1 MLADQK
7 TCIALKWRGCKRDPL
22 TIQEAATHNLGHF
35 VPAHLANMLDALA
48 TLRMRGPATDDLV
61 AGAARFSVS
70 GSGRFDISHHATMLG
85 AFAELT
91 PPRAEA
97 HPEVGPCR
105 RPCFGPATDNAQGI
119 PARTGLQLVSACIHV
134 FRR

>member
-1 MLADQK
+1 M
-7 TCIALKWRGCKRDPL
+7 
-22 TIQEAATHNLGHF
+22 QEAATRSLSRF

-48 TLRMRGPATDDLV
+48 TLRVHGPATDALV

-91 PPRAEA
+91 PPQAEA
-97 HPEVGPCR
+97 HPEVR
-105 RPCFGPATDNAQGI
+105 SLWLR
-119 PARTGLQLVSACIHV
+119 SACTASV
-134 FRR
+134 AL